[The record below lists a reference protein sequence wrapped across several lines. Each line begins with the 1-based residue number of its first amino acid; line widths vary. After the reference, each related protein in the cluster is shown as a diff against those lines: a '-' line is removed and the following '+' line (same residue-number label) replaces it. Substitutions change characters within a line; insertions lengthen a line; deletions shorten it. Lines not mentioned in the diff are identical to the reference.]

1 MATRLEF
8 HLDEHC
14 PSAVADGLRRRGISV
29 STTTQASLLG
39 APDDDQLAYAS
50 SHERVLVTSDADFLR
65 LHRSGIQHAGI
76 VYCHQG
82 QRSVG
87 EMLQSLVLIAELLVP
102 QDMANHV
109 EFV

>member
-14 PSAVADGLRRRGISV
+14 PSAVADGLRRRGIAV
-29 STTTQASLLG
+29 STTGEAGLFGAS
-39 APDDDQLAYAS
+39 DEQQLAFAS
-50 SHERVLVTSDADFLR
+50 SRRRVFVTCDADFLR
-65 LHRSGIQHAGI
+65 LHHSGIRHAGI

-87 EMLQSLVLIAELLVP
+87 DLLRSLVLLAESLVP
-102 QDMANHV
+102 EDMADHV
-109 EFV
+109 EFI